1 MDNFNDIKQIWLTAK
16 VDSLPKASKVVK
28 TIKRFHIKHILK
40 SGILIIV
47 AILLGAIM
55 VWVMFDYKSKL
66 LVTRIGEILI
76 ILPIYIIL
84 YINFSS
90 LKRLPNWKNCSND
103 QFILFL
109 KNEQIK
115 LISFHKRVQSIG
127 FALVSIG
134 LLLYLFEFACQKIIL
149 MVATYSLAFI
159 WLAIC
164 WFIIRPFMIRR
175 KIKKLNETIER
186 LENLSTQLLNE

>member
-16 VDSLPKASKVVK
+16 VDNLPKASKVVK
-28 TIKRFHIKHILK
+28 AMKRFRIKHILK
-40 SGILIIV
+40 SGSLIIV
-47 AILLGAIM
+47 AILLGVIM
-55 VWVMFDYKSKL
+55 VWVMFDYQSKL

-84 YINFSS
+84 YINSSS
-90 LKRLPNWKNCSND
+90 LIRLPNWKNCSNE

-115 LISFHKRVQSIG
+115 LISFHKRAQLVG

-134 LLLYLFEFACQKIIL
+134 LLLYLFEFARQQIIL
-149 MVATYSLAFI
+149 MVAIYLLALI

-164 WFIIRPFMIRR
+164 WFFIRPIMTKR
-175 KIKKLNETIER
+175 KIMKLNETIEK
-186 LENLSTQLLNE
+186 LENLSMQLLNE